1 MPKDNSF
8 ELHYMV
14 VWLFKYAMLLC
25 CRFVPVQ
32 STTMCHS
39 TVELEGLGCE
49 FNGHVGES
57 QIDVFSVV
65 PSFLPPFWPLP
76 CLSLNYSRS
85 LHRSPS
91 ILLLLLLLSASPAL
105 SR

>member
-1 MPKDNSF
+1 MEREHFLCALQCVMARLSLK
-8 ELHYMV
+8 V
-14 VWLFKYAMLLC
+14 VV
-25 CRFVPVQ
+25 R
-32 STTMCHS
+32 
-39 TVELEGLGCE
+39 E

-65 PSFLPPFWPLP
+65 PSFLPPSFWPFP